1 MTNPQRLEAA
11 DRVTLLMSFVP
22 YLIDQGPVSVEQ
34 LAHHFSIT
42 TTQVEEL
49 VQLLAMSGI
58 PGDNGYYQHQDLF
71 DINWDLFEEQHIVE
85 LWQHVAVDAPPRFSA
100 REAAALL
107 AGLQFISGIVPESEK
122 EIVQKL
128 VEKISSGASAKP
140 ENLQVSPAPV
150 PIDLEIIRTAVQSAH
165 SVEFTYHGTHG
176 IQLKRRV
183 DPLRLDL
190 VGESWYLR
198 AWCHDRE
205 ALRTFRLDRI
215 SELSVSQHLIITTFT
230 EKDLG
235 DELFEVS
242 DTDVRVR
249 FSIED
254 SALPLIVGY
263 SPEVISRRAEDT
275 LEIEVAFSEL
285 SSVPIFVAQVPGS
298 ITVLSP
304 NSALE
309 IVHQWAKQAL
319 ASYSA

>member
-1 MTNPQRLEAA
+1 MASPQRLEAA

-49 VQLLAMSGI
+49 VQLLAMSGV
-58 PGDNGYYQHQDLF
+58 PGDDGYYQHQDLF
-71 DINWDLFEEQHIVE
+71 DINWDLFEEQHVVE
-85 LWQHVAVDAPPRFSA
+85 LWQHVAVDATPRFSA

-107 AGLQFISGIVPESEK
+107 AGLQYISGIVPESERDT
-122 EIVQKL
+122 VQKL
-128 VEKISSGASAKP
+128 VEKISLGASAKP
-140 ENLQVSPAPV
+140 ENLQISPAPV
-150 PIDLEIIRTAVQSAH
+150 PVDLEIIRSAVQAAR
-165 SVEFTYHGTHG
+165 SVEFTYHGSAGTLM
-176 IQLKRRV
+176 QRRV

-198 AWCHDRE
+198 AWCHNRQ

-215 SELSVSQHLIITTFT
+215 SELSVSQHKIITTVT
-230 EKDLG
+230 EKDLS

-249 FSIED
+249 FSVED
-254 SALPLIVGY
+254 SAMPLISGY
-263 SPEVISRRAEDT
+263 SPDIISRRGEDS
-275 LEIEVAFSEL
+275 LEIEVAFSDL

-304 NSALE
+304 GNAIE
-309 IVHQWAKQAL
+309 IVHQWARQAL
-319 ASYSA
+319 ARYNA